1 MDGRDEDIMKMM
13 GKIAEHKLLVEHFTS
28 GLMEN
33 VDAFCKGNDILI
45 NGMYKG
51 TSFEDRFR
59 ANNKNIRLAALML
72 VQAMK
77 ESESAVDIENVKA
90 AQLER
95 ALDDLL
101 KD

>member
-1 MDGRDEDIMKMM
+1 MDGREEDVLKLMA
-13 GKIAEHKLLVEHFTS
+13 KIAEHKLLVERFTS
-28 GLMEN
+28 VLMEN
-33 VDAFCKGNDILI
+33 VNAFCKGSDMLI
-45 NGMYKG
+45 DGMYKG

-59 ANNKNIRLAALML
+59 GNNKNIRLAALML

-95 ALDDLL
+95 ALED
-101 KD
+101 